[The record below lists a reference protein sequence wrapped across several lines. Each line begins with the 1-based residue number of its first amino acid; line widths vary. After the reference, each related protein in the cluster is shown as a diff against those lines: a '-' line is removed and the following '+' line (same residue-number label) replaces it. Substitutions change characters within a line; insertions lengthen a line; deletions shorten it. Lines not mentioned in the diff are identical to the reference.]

1 MRPFRSLLHQAPVL
15 LASMA
20 LPPISHCFV
29 LFFLSLG
36 LSVSTAA
43 ASDQAPPERASWAAD
58 EVIYDQQNDVI
69 TAEGNVEVTYE
80 GNTLYADKVVYNR
93 ITDEVSAH
101 GDIRLV
107 DRNNNVVTAE
117 ALVLSGDL
125 RNGVIEG
132 LLILFRD
139 GERLAA
145 NQGERIDG
153 DRNILDMAVY
163 SPCSICDDKG
173 EFRQPVWQIKAR
185 RVIHNEE
192 KQTLTYRDAY
202 LELLGVPILYTP
214 WLRHPDATVKRA
226 SGFLTPGFGQSSILG
241 LTFEL
246 PYFWNIA
253 PNMDATI
260 TPLIT
265 TDERAVLFGEFR
277 HRIRSGSYVLS
288 GSATYVTKRDNEDN
302 PIPGDEF
309 RGHFF
314 GNGVFDLNEDW
325 RWGFDLAVASDD
337 TYLRR
342 YNISRAD
349 SLVNHIYVERFWT
362 RSYLSI
368 GGYAFQGLR
377 EEDVA
382 GDTPFAIPLVEYSYV
397 GRPGW
402 LGGRFGGEANLLML
416 TRTKNADTG
425 RLSLG
430 GYWRLPYTSPFGEL
444 YNLTLGVRGD
454 AYFLND
460 FRDII
465 TAQPDVTTPGNDFEG
480 RIIPY
485 AALEW
490 KLPFLRQGKVSR
502 QIIEPIVMI
511 VASPNGANNNEI
523 PNEDSQSF
531 DLDTTNLFAIDRFSG
546 YDRWESGVRV
556 AYGVELSHYTD
567 GGVRASLLVGQS
579 YRFRRDLTMPAD
591 SGLQSRLSDV
601 VMTASLNVPE
611 VFDYYHRLRFDK
623 DNFDVVRNEGLLAVG
638 PDSLRLYL
646 GYTQLK
652 RDGYDPSLGNRQELR
667 VATRIKLS
675 QYWSMNADFSYD
687 FERNGGAL
695 TAGGGLTYE
704 DECLRFRISAR
715 RDFTED
721 RDVPP
726 STSIG
731 FQIVFKVVADPAS
744 TTSRLENNQYNPTLD
759 GPSGPFNRIGSG
771 L

>member
-1 MRPFRSLLHQAPVL
+1 MARFHTLRWYFPLL
-15 LASMA
+15 LA
-20 LPPISHCFV
+20 LTV
-29 LFFLSLG
+29 G
-36 LSVSTAA
+36 LSAA
-43 ASDQAPPERASWAAD
+43 RAQSGDEPRRAAWAAD
-58 EVIYDQQNDVI
+58 EVVYDQNEQVI
-69 TAEGNVEVTYE
+69 TAQGNVEVAYE
-80 GNTLYADKVVYNR
+80 GNTLFADRVVYDR
-93 ITDEVSAH
+93 RTDEARAE
-101 GDIRLV
+101 GNIRLV
-107 DRNNNVVTAE
+107 DRNGDVVTARS
-117 ALVLSGDL
+117 LVLTGDL
-125 RNGVIEG
+125 KNGTIEG
-132 LLILFRD
+132 LMVLFKD

-145 NQGERIDG
+145 NRGERVDG

-163 SPCSICDDKG
+163 SPCEICTDG
-173 EFRQPVWQIKAR
+173 TARNPVWQIKAR
-185 RVIHNEE
+185 RVVHNAED
-192 KQTLTYRDAY
+192 KTLTYRDAY
-202 LELLGVPILYTP
+202 LELLGVPIAYTP

-226 SGFLTPGFGQSSILG
+226 SGFLTPDFGQSSILG
-241 LTFEL
+241 LTVEI

-260 TPLIT
+260 TPMIT

-277 HRIRSGSYVLS
+277 HRTTGGTYTFSGS
-288 GSATYVTKRDNEDN
+288 GTYVTKRDNQDN

-309 RGHFF
+309 RGHLF
-314 GNGVFDLNEDW
+314 GDGAFDINENW

-349 SLVNHIYVERFWT
+349 SLINHLYVERFWE
-362 RSYLSI
+362 RSHLSI

-382 GDTPFAIPLVEYSYV
+382 GQTPIVVPLVNYEYVS
-397 GRPGW
+397 RPGW
-402 LGGRFGGEANLLML
+402 LGGRFGANANLAYF
-416 TRTKNADTG
+416 TRTDDGDTG
-425 RLSLG
+425 RLSVG
-430 GYWRLPYTSPFGEL
+430 GHWRLPYTSGWGEL
-444 YNLTLGVRGD
+444 YTLTLGVRGD
-454 AYFLND
+454 AYFINNFTGAD
-460 FRDII
+460 FAATPDIVD
-465 TAQPDVTTPGNDFEG
+465 ANNDFEG
-480 RIIPY
+480 RVVPY

-490 KLPFLRQGKVSR
+490 RLPFLRQARASR
-502 QIIEPIVMI
+502 QIVEPIVMV

-556 AYGVELSHYTD
+556 AYGMKASHYTN

-579 YRFRRDLTMPAD
+579 YRFRRDFTMPAD
-591 SGLQSRLSDV
+591 SGLRRKLSDV
-601 VMTASLNVPE
+601 VLTATLSVPD

-623 DNFDVVRNEGLLAVG
+623 DSFKVVRNEGQLAFG
-638 PDSLRLYL
+638 PDSFRLYL

-652 RDGYDPSLGNRQELR
+652 RNGYDPTLENRDELR
-667 VATRIKLS
+667 AATRIRLS
-675 QYWSMNADFSYD
+675 QFWSMTADFSYD

-731 FQIVFKVVADPAS
+731 FQIVFKIVSDPAV
-744 TTSRLENNQYNPTLD
+744 TSRSENNEYNPTFD
-759 GPSGPFNRIGSG
+759 GAAGPFNRAGYG